1 MRDLRLG
8 KFDVLVGVNL
18 LREGLDLPE
27 VSLVSILDADKEGF
41 LRSKSSLIQTVG
53 RCARNI
59 NGKAIFYADKITKS
73 MKDTIND
80 NEYKRKIQ
88 KKYNQI
94 NNITPYYDSSNKNN
108 LTENSIIKKIE
119 TNKETEKNISSLEFK
134 KLSKIE
140 KIKTLKLIKTKM
152 VKASK
157 NFNFVEA
164 ANLRDQIKQFE
175 KIK

>member
-1 MRDLRLG
+1 
-8 KFDVLVGVNL
+8 

-73 MKDTIND
+73 MRDTIND

-119 TNKETEKNISSLEFK
+119 TNKEIEKNISSHEFK

>member
-1 MRDLRLG
+1 MQILG

-73 MKDTIND
+73 MRDTIND

-94 NNITPYYDSSNKNN
+94 NKITPYYDSSNKSN